1 MLTTSEVSCSVSDEK
16 SSLSPGGLNGKKE
29 SISINPK
36 LFISMNKLI
45 IKRLMLL
52 VAGVL
57 IGGILS
63 AQQITVTGK
72 VTDATDGL
80 PIPGANILVKGTT
93 IGTSTDVDGTFEIRT
108 TEGVILSISFVGYL
122 PQEVTVVSG
131 QVLNITLEQDVFS
144 IAEVVTIGYGTVK
157 KTDLTGSVS
166 AVSAK
171 DFNRGSITSAQ
182 DLLVGKTAGVVITTA
197 GGAPGSGSTIRIR
210 GGSSLNASNDPLI
223 IIDGVPID
231 NSNVSGSS
239 NFLDFVNPNDIET
252 FTVLKDA
259 SSTAIYGSRASNG
272 VIIIETKKARA
283 GSKLSVRYDGSTSI
297 ASAIK
302 YVDVYS
308 GDEIRQI
315 AYDNVDLYGAS
326 TFTNLGSEN
335 TNWQDQIFRTAVS
348 HDHSLSLTGSYKVL
362 PYRFSVG
369 YTDQQGILEN
379 TDMQRVTASLSLDPV
394 FLAGALKVNL
404 KVKGMSTK
412 NNFGDSG
419 AIGSAVNMD
428 PTQAIYDGNPA
439 SDGYFQWANYGAN
452 LGTPNP
458 VEQALAVD
466 NTSEVNRIMGNLQ
479 LNYAIPYVPNLT
491 ANLNLATDYAKGE
504 GVNNRPTTSPSVL
517 TSPYWGRISDYSSVN
532 TNNLLD
538 LYFNYNYEIP
548 EADSRLDVT
557 AGYSWQ
563 HFAREGESYRTGY
576 FDATHPEQEPVTS
589 EYITENFLVSF
600 FGRANYTYKERYLL
614 TATARYDGSSR
625 FAEGNKW
632 GFFPSAAFAWKINE
646 EAFMQSVPYL
656 TDMKLRLGWGVTGQQ
671 DIGNDYPAQA
681 TYIISSPGSYY
692 QIGGEYIPT
701 LRPNA
706 YDPDIKWEETT
717 TLNAG
722 LDLGFFSNRLLATI
736 DVYKRTT
743 NDLLNTVVIP
753 SGSNFSNTLLTNV
766 GSLENK
772 GIELSL
778 NVVPVSQKD
787 LYFGIGFN
795 FTYNKNE
802 ITKLLIS
809 EDPDYIGILY
819 GDAFTGQK
827 QVTRVGY
834 PAYSFF
840 VNQQIYDSQGNP
852 IEGLYADLSG
862 EGGAVNG
869 DNDDKYIYHNPV
881 PDYLF
886 GLTFRF
892 NYKNFDALA
901 STRASFGNYV
911 YNQVAAGASYDQMYQ
926 IGYWKNFPTFLSET
940 DFVKR
945 QFTSD
950 YFVEN
955 ASYFK
960 LDNLSAGY
968 TVERLFDMI
977 DARFSITAQN
987 LLTIT
992 KYRGLDPEVSGG
1004 IDNNF
1009 YPRPR
1014 TIMFG
1019 ISLTY

>member
-1 MLTTSEVSCSVSDEK
+1 MLTTSKAFCSVSGKNINSSGPGFFSKEESNNSK
-16 SSLSPGGLNGKKE
+16 S
-29 SISINPK
+29 K

-57 IGGILS
+57 IGGIVF
-63 AQQITVTGK
+63 AQQITVTGR

-80 PIPGANILVKGTT
+80 PIPGANILVKGSTV
-93 IGTSTDVDGTFEIRT
+93 GTSTDLDGNFSIQASEGAVLTFSFIGYVTQEI
-108 TEGVILSISFVGYL
+108 
-122 PQEVTVVSG
+122 TVVSEEP
-131 QVLNITLEQDVFS
+131 LNVNLEPDVMA
-144 IAEVVTIGYGTVK
+144 IDEVVTIGYGTVK

-166 AVSAK
+166 SVSAK

-182 DLLVGKTAGVVITTA
+182 DLLVGKTAGVVITTS

-231 NSNVSGSS
+231 NSRVSGSS

-315 AYDNVDLYGAS
+315 AYDNVDIYGAD
-326 TFTNLGSEN
+326 TFTKLGSKN
-335 TNWQDQIFRTAVS
+335 TNWQDEIFRTAVS
-348 HDHSLSLTGSYKVL
+348 HDHSLSLTGSYKIV

-394 FLAGALKVNL
+394 LLDGALKVNV

-412 NNFGDSG
+412 NNFGDRG

-428 PTQAIYDGNPA
+428 PTQPIYDGNPA
-439 SDGYFQWANYGAN
+439 SDDYFQWSNYGAN

-458 VEQALAVD
+458 VEQAFEAD
-466 NTSEVNRIMGNLQ
+466 NNSKVNRIMGNIQ
-479 LNYAIPYVPNLT
+479 LNYAIPYVPNLV
-491 ANLNLATDYAKGE
+491 ANLNLATDYSKGA
-504 GVNNRPTTSPSVL
+504 GVNNRPRTSPSVL
-517 TSPYWGRISDYSSVN
+517 TSPYWGRIADYSSVN
-532 TNNLLD
+532 KNNLLD
-538 LYFNYNYEIP
+538 FYLNYKYEIP

-563 HFAREGESYRTGY
+563 HFAREGENYSSGY
-576 FDATHPEQEPVTS
+576 FDASHPYQQPVNS

-600 FGRANYTYKERYLL
+600 FGRANYSYKERYLL

-646 EAFMQSVPYL
+646 EAFMQDIPYL
-656 TDMKLRLGWGVTGQQ
+656 ADMKLRLGWGITGQQ
-671 DIGNDYPAQA
+671 DVGNDYPAQA

-722 LDLGFFSNRLLATI
+722 LDVGLFNNRVLGTI

-743 NDLLNTVVIP
+743 KDLLNTVVIP

-778 NVVPVSQKD
+778 NLVPVSQNE
-787 LYFGIGFN
+787 LYLGVGFN

-802 ITKLLIS
+802 ITKLLITD
-809 EDPDYIGILY
+809 DPDYIGILY

-840 VNQQIYDSQGNP
+840 VNKQIYDSEGNP

-886 GLTFRF
+886 GITLRF

-901 STRASFGNYV
+901 SARASIGNYV
-911 YNQVAAGASYDQMYQ
+911 YNQVAAGSSYDQLYQ
-926 IGYWKNFPTFLSET
+926 IGYYKNFPTFLSET
-940 DFVKR
+940 GFVKR

-955 ASYFK
+955 ASYIK

-968 TVERLFDMI
+968 TLERLFDMI

-987 LLTIT
+987 LVTIT